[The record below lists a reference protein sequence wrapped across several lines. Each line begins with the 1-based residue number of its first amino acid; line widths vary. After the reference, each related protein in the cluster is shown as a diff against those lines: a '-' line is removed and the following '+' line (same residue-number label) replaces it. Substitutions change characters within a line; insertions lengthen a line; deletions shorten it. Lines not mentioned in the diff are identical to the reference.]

1 MVTKKLALVGGV
13 LAALVSAA
21 ASADMYNVR
30 PVGDATTLSTLD
42 GLLVASNLTP
52 SIDVVSDQSGAAIWQ
67 RAETDS
73 AAYLV
78 SLVSGAGKLGIY
90 SYSNGSEYSLNVG
103 SAADTATF
111 KVNTAGTLSINN
123 MTVAAGFG
131 SLFGFYFEDGAGNK
145 VYTEDSKNV
154 GNSANALAYQLA
166 TGSTIDIADGGGKD
180 TATFSGNNDWILAF
194 ENSGNAKFDDGLFA
208 IEDIK
213 VPEPATIALMALGL
227 VGVTMVAR
235 RRSNKGVAM
244 QFA

>member
-1 MVTKKLALVGGV
+1 MVTRKIAIVGGI
-13 LAALVSAA
+13 LAGLVSAV

-30 PVGDATTLSTLD
+30 PVGDAMTLSTLN
-42 GLLVASNLTP
+42 GLLISTNLSP
-52 SIDVVSDQSGAAIWQ
+52 AIDVVSDQSGAAIWQ

-78 SLVSGAGKLGIY
+78 SLVSGVGKLGIY

-123 MTVAAGFG
+123 ATIAAGFG
-131 SLFGFYFEDGAGNK
+131 SLFGFYFEDALGSK
-145 VYTEDSKNV
+145 VYTEDSKNA
-154 GNSANALAYQLA
+154 GNSNALTYQLA
-166 TGSTIDIADGGGKD
+166 SGSTIDIVDGAGTD
-180 TATFSGNNDWILAF
+180 MASFSGNNDWILAF
-194 ENSGNAKFDDGLFA
+194 ENTGDAKFNDGLFA

-213 VPEPATIALMALGL
+213 VPEPASIALMALGL
-227 VGVTMVAR
+227 LGVTMVAR
-235 RRSNKGVAM
+235 RRSNKGVAL